1 MKIFVIGAGGVGGYF
16 GGRIC
21 EAGYDTTFLL
31 RGETLRTIKNHGLYV
46 KSILGNFKVHPKV
59 TDDYSATAQADLI
72 LLCVKSWQIEAIA
85 TKLKPYIKPTAIIL
99 PLQNGADNAE
109 RLTNIIR
116 KENVV
121 AGLCRIVSKIESP
134 GVIDHFTYEPEIIF
148 GEMDNEPSERIHS
161 LKTIFDKAGFKNR
174 ISDHI
179 QRDIWIK
186 FLFIT
191 SISAMG
197 ALTRSVLGVM
207 REDKYLREQLRLTA
221 NEIVQIGQAL
231 EIPIGQED
239 IDKIFALID
248 KLDFNTTMSLQR
260 DIMEGKPSELDNF
273 NGYIVKQGDLMQI
286 ETPVNDFIYYSL
298 RPMEKKSRG
307 KLEK

>member
-16 GGRIC
+16 GGMIC
-21 EAGYDTTFLL
+21 KAGFDTTFLL
-31 RGETLRTIKNHGLYV
+31 RGETLSAVKDNGLEV
-46 KSILGNFKVHPKV
+46 KSIFGDFKVHPDV
-59 TDDYSATAQADLI
+59 TDDYSETAQADLI
-72 LLCVKSWQIEAIA
+72 ILCVKSWQIEDVAI
-85 TKLKPYIKPTAIIL
+85 KLKPFLKPTAIVL

-109 RLTNIIR
+109 RLIR
-116 KENVV
+116 ILKKENVI

-148 GEMDNEPSERIHS
+148 AEMDNLATDRVYKI
-161 LKTIFDKAGFKNR
+161 KAVFDKAGFKNR
-174 ISDHI
+174 ISDQI

-207 REDKYLREQLRLTA
+207 REDPYLREQLKLTA
-221 NEIVQIGQAL
+221 KEIVNIGQVL
-231 EIPIGQED
+231 KVSVGQKD
-239 IDKIFALID
+239 IENIFELID
-248 KLDFNTTMSLQR
+248 KLDYHTTMSLQR
-260 DIMEGKPSELDNF
+260 DIMEGKPSELENF

-286 ETPVNDFIYYSL
+286 DTPVNDFIYYSL
-298 RPMEKKSRG
+298 RPMEEDARKKKG
-307 KLEK
+307 K

>member
-21 EAGYDTTFLL
+21 KAGYDTTFLL
-31 RGETLRTIKNHGLYV
+31 RGKTLQAIKNNGLQV
-46 KSILGNFKVHPKV
+46 KSILGDFKVYPKV
-59 TDDYSATAQADLI
+59 TDDYSEAQQADLI
-72 LLCVKSWQIEAIA
+72 ILSVKSWQIEDIA
-85 TKLKPYIKPTAIIL
+85 LKLKPFLKATAIIL

-109 RLTNIIR
+109 RLTEILN
-116 KENVV
+116 KEHVI

-134 GVIDHFTYEPEIIF
+134 GVIDHFTFEPEIIF
-148 GEMDNEPSERIHS
+148 GEMDHSPSERVQHI
-161 LKTIFDKAGFKNR
+161 KTVFDKAGFKNK
-174 ISDHI
+174 ISDQI

-207 REDKYLREQLRLTA
+207 REDPYLREQLRLTA
-221 NEIVQIGQAL
+221 NEIVNVGRAL
-231 EIPIGQED
+231 EVPIDQDD
-239 IDKIFALID
+239 IERIFALID
-248 KLDFNTTMSLQR
+248 KLDYNTTMSLQR
-260 DIMEGKPSELDNF
+260 DMMENKPSELENF

-286 ETPVNDFIYYSL
+286 DTPVNDFIYFSL
-298 RPMEKKSRG
+298 RPMEKEARSRT
-307 KLEK
+307 

>member
-21 EAGYDTTFLL
+21 KAGFDTTFLL
-31 RGETLRTIKNHGLYV
+31 RGETLTAIKNNGLYV
-46 KSILGNFKVHPKV
+46 KSILGDFKVYPMV
-59 TDDYSATAQADLI
+59 TDDYRTVTEADLI
-72 LLCVKSWQIEAIA
+72 ILSVKSWQIEAVAI
-85 TKLKPYIKPTAIIL
+85 KLKPFVKPTATIL

-109 RLTNIIR
+109 RLTKILT
-116 KENVV
+116 KENVI

-148 GEMDNEPSERIHS
+148 GEMDHIPSERVQRI
-161 LKTIFDKAGFKNR
+161 KAVFDKAGFKNR
-174 ISDHI
+174 ISTQI
-179 QRDIWIK
+179 QRDIWVK

-207 REDKYLREQLRLTA
+207 REDPYLREQLEATA
-221 NEIVQIGQAL
+221 NEIVSVGQAL
-231 EIPIGQED
+231 KIPVGQQD
-239 IDKIFALID
+239 IDKMFELID
-248 KLDFNTTMSLQR
+248 TLDYHTTMSLQR
-260 DIMEGKPSELDNF
+260 DIMEGKPSELENF

-286 ETPVNDFIYYSL
+286 NTPVNDFIFYSL
-298 RPMEKKSRG
+298 RPME
-307 KLEK
+307 EKVRRSM